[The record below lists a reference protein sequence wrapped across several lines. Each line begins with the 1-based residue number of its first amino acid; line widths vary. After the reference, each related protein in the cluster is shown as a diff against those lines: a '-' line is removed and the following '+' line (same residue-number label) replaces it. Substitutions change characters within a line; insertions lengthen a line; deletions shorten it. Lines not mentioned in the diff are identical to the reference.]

1 MSDKKFTAA
10 REKLLKRIE
19 TEGYRPLAKT
29 LEKYGITQAE
39 AKGVPEP
46 KKRKRD
52 PEVMRRYSQ
61 ECYHRHRDT
70 YQVKNILYKI
80 ANGYRVCPET
90 LMKHNLP
97 TDLDALHPMVLNR
110 KKLGNQYGR
119 ALEQPTLHRDEV
131 HTGSP

>member
-19 TEGYRPLAKT
+19 TEGYRPLVKT
-29 LEKYGITQAE
+29 LQKYDIQAE
-39 AKGVPEP
+39 PKGVPEP

-52 PEVMRRYSQ
+52 PEVMRRFSN
-61 ECYHRHRDT
+61 ECYHRHRDS

-90 LMKHNLP
+90 LIKHGLP
-97 TDLDALHPMVLNR
+97 TDLHALHPMVLQR
-110 KKLGNQYGR
+110 KKLGNQYGG
-119 ALEQPTLHRDEV
+119 ALEQPTLHRDEI
-131 HTGSP
+131 HTGGP